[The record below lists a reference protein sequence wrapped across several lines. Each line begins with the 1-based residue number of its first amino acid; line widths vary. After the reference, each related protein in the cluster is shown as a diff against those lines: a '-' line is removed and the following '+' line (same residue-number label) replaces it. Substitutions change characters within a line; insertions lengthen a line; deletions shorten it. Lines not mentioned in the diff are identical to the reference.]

1 MRKIIYISLLLMGF
15 LSAVQAQKKFI
26 YEDSSLL
33 QKEEQVEELIEEVM
47 VNQDSTA
54 MVVAPV
60 TPLEE
65 DEPADT
71 SLYKND
77 LNLAY
82 DSIKNWRNL
91 KQYAYTKYLDSLLKK
106 IKPKEIKEP
115 PRPRRSFL
123 SGLFNSDIV
132 TVLLWTVAIAFVLFI
147 LYRLFLAE
155 GAFKRKSK
163 SANAEAEVE
172 EEIIT
177 HESDFDALI
186 RQALQSGNYRQAVR
200 YQYLRTLHLLAEKN
214 MVQLAPD
221 KTNFQYVSEI
231 ANRSHQQPFASLTLN
246 YEYVWYGEFEI
257 DKNIY
262 DKIESGFRDFN
273 QKI

>member
-1 MRKIIYISLLLMGF
+1 MGF
-15 LSAVQAQKKFI
+15 LSAAQAQKKAI

-33 QKEEQVEELIEEVM
+33 QKDEEV
-47 VNQDSTA
+47 STA
-54 MVVAPV
+54 VDQIVVVKDSAVMVQPPV
-60 TPLEE
+60 TTLEE
-65 DEPADT
+65 DEPTDT

-77 LNLAY
+77 LNLSY

-91 KQYAYTKYLDSLLKK
+91 KEYAYTKYLDSLLKN
-106 IKPKEIKEP
+106 IKKKEVKES
-115 PRPRRSFL
+115 PRPRTSVI
-123 SGLFNSDIV
+123 SNLFNSNIV

-155 GAFKRKSK
+155 GAFKRKAK

-231 ANRSHQQPFASLTLN
+231 ANRSQQQPFAALTLN

-262 DKIESGFRDFN
+262 DKIEGNFKIFN